1 MRPAVVLERQAAL
14 AIRILLVGLVVAG
27 SVLAF
32 RALQPIVLPLLFA
45 LLLTAL
51 LMPIILWL
59 ERHGVRH
66 IIAVAAVIIAF
77 VALLFGTVAYVTSP
91 LIDQANEAVHQVERG
106 IDELPDLAESIGLD
120 RTQVEDLTDGGGNL
134 GDNLGGVGR
143 AVSSSALS
151 IAGATVSVAFGAF
164 LSLVLLVYLLYDGKG
179 FWNGALRLIDANRRE
194 RAEQRGVRSWHALQI
209 FVRSQVI
216 VALIDA
222 IGIAAG
228 LLALGVP
235 LVLPLGVMT
244 FVLSFVPYIGAT
256 LSGLVVALVALST
269 TGPEAM
275 LAILAIAAL
284 VQFLESNFVYPL
296 LVGRNLRL
304 HPITVLLAVGIGSSL
319 LGVLGAFFATPIL
332 ATVAAASG
340 LLPDVMDGEEESP
353 VIVRADAKDDETPP
367 GDAGRGSPEVALPEQ
382 PDPAGASV
390 E

>member
-106 IDELPDLAESIGLD
+106 IDELPELAESIGLD

-134 GDNLGGVGR
+134 GDNLGGGGR

-353 VIVRADAKDDETPP
+353 VIVRADAEDGETPP
-367 GDAGRGSPEVALPEQ
+367 GGAGRGSPEVALPEQ
-382 PDPAGASV
+382 HDPAGASV